1 MIGRL
6 PESWIPPDHVLDL
19 RAKVRLRHT
28 LVDQRGEWQQHIQA
42 VLYHHGLPQR
52 RELLTSANRAWL
64 DELKLPDGARQ
75 QIAVALQMIDALDAQ
90 AAPITAELRAFAK
103 RQIGCRALM
112 KHYGFGPLTAVTIL
126 AARRRAP
133 VLILAPR
140 GPLRRPGRHRL
151 PVRPAPRARPP
162 LADRRRCAGRCTRRC
177 RPPDG
182 PAAPSTTLPADS
194 EQIGGNRAWLALAR
208 KLLKR
213 CHHTLRELGND
224 DLQPA

>member
-1 MIGRL
+1 
-6 PESWIPPDHVLDL
+6 
-19 RAKVRLRHT
+19 
-28 LVDQRGEWQQHIQA
+28 
-42 VLYHHGLPQR
+42 
-52 RELLTSANRAWL
+52 
-64 DELKLPDGARQ
+64 
-75 QIAVALQMIDALDAQ
+75 MIDALDAQ
-90 AAPITAELRAFAK
+90 AAPITAELRAYAK

-182 PAAPSTTLPADS
+182 PAAPTTTSRPASGSAATAPAWRWRWRASCSSAATTRSARSATTPCSRPDTSPRCAPSPPSHRCTAVGSPHFAAATSTSTP
-194 EQIGGNRAWLALAR
+194 
-208 KLLKR
+208 LK
-213 CHHTLRELGND
+213 D
-224 DLQPA
+224 